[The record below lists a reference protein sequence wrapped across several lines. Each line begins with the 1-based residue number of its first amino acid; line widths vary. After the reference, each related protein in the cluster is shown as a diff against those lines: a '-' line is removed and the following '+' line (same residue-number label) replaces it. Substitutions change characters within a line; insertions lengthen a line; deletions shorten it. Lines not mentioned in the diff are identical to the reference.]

1 MNVNLP
7 EIIQEYL
14 DASNAHDVKAILS
27 CFSDDA
33 LVHDEGKD
41 FQGKKLI
48 DDWIVKTIEKYKF
61 QFKPLSA
68 KSDDAKVVVS
78 IEVSGTFPGSPV
90 NPDYHFSI
98 QGGKIRSLAIE

>member
-7 EIIQEYL
+7 RIIQEYL

-33 LVHDEGKD
+33 LVHDEGKE
-41 FQGKKLI
+41 FHGKKLI
-48 DDWIVKTIEKYKF
+48 EDWVVKTIGKYEF
-61 QFKPLSA
+61 QFKPLSL
-68 KSDDAKVVVS
+68 KTDDAKVVVS

-90 NPDYHFSI
+90 SPDYRFIIESD
-98 QGGKIRSLAIE
+98 KIRSLAIE